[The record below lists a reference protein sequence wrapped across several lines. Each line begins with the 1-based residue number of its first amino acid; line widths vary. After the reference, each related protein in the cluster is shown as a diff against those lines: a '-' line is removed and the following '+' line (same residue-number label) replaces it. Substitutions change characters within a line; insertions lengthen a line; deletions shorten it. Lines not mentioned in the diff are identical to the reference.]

1 MSTLMQVFNTKA
13 SKVGS
18 SLNRERMYQRGG
30 MELIFKKMD
39 KVYRQHRDDRI
50 RKTLLIVPV
59 LW

>member
-1 MSTLMQVFNTKA
+1 MQVFNTKA

-30 MELIFKKMD
+30 MELISKKMD